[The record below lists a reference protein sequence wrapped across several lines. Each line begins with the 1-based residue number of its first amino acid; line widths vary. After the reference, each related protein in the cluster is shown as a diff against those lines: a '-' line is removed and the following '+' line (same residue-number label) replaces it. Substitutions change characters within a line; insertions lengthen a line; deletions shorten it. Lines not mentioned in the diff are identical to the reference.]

1 MTVALMKNILLVTPQ
16 SDERYGVAKL
26 NNHPLIKKKAFI
38 TPLNMAVLAAL
49 TPPDFQVD
57 LWDENVQGPINQ
69 ETVFDRDYDMAG
81 VTGYTVHFNRAL
93 EISRQLRARGLLVAV
108 GGAGVTEKPEHY
120 RGLFDILFIGE
131 GERIWPEFLTDWQ
144 DGKPRSEYRESGHPD
159 LSLSPPPK
167 WDSIAH
173 LLRDDYLLGAV
184 QPSRGCPFKCEFCN
198 MWKIFGN
205 RMRVK
210 EPVQRVIDEVR
221 TLQGYGIDEIFFAVD
236 NFIGRPEY
244 TKLLLRE
251 LITLNKTF
259 SAPVGFRAELSI
271 NIAHDQEM
279 LDLLTAAN
287 FDGVF
292 VGIES
297 PNLESL
303 QEINKQHNLQH
314 DMIESCHKIMSTG
327 IPVEAAMIVG
337 FDHDDQTIFE
347 QHFEF
352 LQKAFIPN
360 PKITILRVLT
370 GTDLW
375 ERLLPE
381 GRIIDLQQLNDAIDD
396 PATEYVG
403 NAVLSNIIPLKM
415 SRTELFAG
423 YADLLEKI
431 TDWENFKN
439 RMIGFVNNVKSVGP
453 VLSRPGQVFG
463 DGDLFED
470 FIEILPVSAQP
481 VVGEILSFTRDTQPA
496 LLKPVVVS
504 IMRNHSECL
513 NVAQI
518 TKKVFARITFEEAL
532 SRVQME
538 SFVVNG

>member
-93 EISRQLRARGLLVAV
+93 AISRQLRARGLLVAV

-120 RGLFDILFIGE
+120 RGFFDILFIGE